1 MAKLKDIADAT
12 GFSVATVSRVL
23 NHDHSFNVP
32 EETRL
37 KVIRAAE
44 RLNYVAIS
52 KRHRPFYTNSKT
64 EIDDKVNTKE
74 KKKMRIGLAYWYS
87 PSDEI
92 IDPYYLSIK
101 SGIGESC
108 EALGV
113 DLKVFYL
120 HEREYDDIK
129 RENLD
134 GLIALGKYSDYEI
147 TALYELNPNFVL
159 VDCYT
164 EHPEIDV
171 VMVDLKVATRG
182 IIDYLSKTGIDS
194 IGFIGGIESTIDG
207 KIIEDVR
214 FRTFTKYGNADH
226 DAVYLGRLTAESGYE
241 IMNNIIKSGN
251 IKSAYIVATDVI
263 AMGCLKSLNEHKIKI
278 PDEVAIV
285 SYNNITLSEYT
296 VPALSTVDLN
306 THHLGATAAETV
318 IERIKSGRR
327 IAKKIFIPTELIK
340 RETSF

>member
-1 MAKLKDIADAT
+1 MAKLKDIANAT

-52 KRHRPFYTNSKT
+52 KRHRPFYTNSKAET
-64 EIDDKVNTKE
+64 SDKALAKE

-92 IDPYYLSIK
+92 IDPHYLAIK
-101 SGIGESC
+101 SCIGESC

-147 TALYELNPNFVL
+147 TALYELNQNFVL

-164 EHPEIDV
+164 AHPEIDI
-171 VMVDLKVATRG
+171 VMVDLKATTRG

-194 IGFIGGIESTIDG
+194 MGFIGGIESTIDG
-207 KIIEDVR
+207 KIVEDVR
-214 FRTFTKYGNADH
+214 FKTFTKYANADD

-251 IKSAYIVATDVI
+251 IKPAYIVATDVI
-263 AMGCLKSLNEHKIKI
+263 AIGCLKALSEHHIKI

-306 THHLGATAAETV
+306 THHLGATAVETV

-327 IAKKIFIPTELIK
+327 VAKKIFIPTELVK
-340 RETSF
+340 RETSL

>member
-1 MAKLKDIADAT
+1 VGLKLAKLKDIADAS
-12 GFSVATVSRVL
+12 GYSIATVSRVL

-44 RLNYVAIS
+44 RLNYVTTS
-52 KRHRPFYTNSKT
+52 RRDRSFHTDG
-64 EIDDKVNTKE
+64 EIDTVG
-74 KKKMRIGLAYWYS
+74 KKQLRIGLAYSYS

-101 SGIGESC
+101 SAIGEHC
-108 EALGV
+108 EASGV
-113 DLKVFYL
+113 DLKMFYL
-120 HEREYDDIK
+120 HERKYDDIK
-129 RENLD
+129 KENLD

-147 TALYELNPNFVL
+147 SSLYELNPNFVL

-164 EHPEIDV
+164 NHSEIDV
-171 VMVDLKVATRG
+171 VMVDLKAATKEL
-182 IIDYLSKTGIDS
+182 IDYLYETGVDS

-207 KIIEDVR
+207 KIFEDTR
-214 FRTFTKYGNADH
+214 FKIFSKHDRADH
-226 DAVYLGRLTAESGYE
+226 DAIYLGRLTANSGYE

-263 AMGCLKSLNEHKIKI
+263 AVGCLRSLNEHQIKI
-278 PDEVAIV
+278 PEEVSIV
-285 SYNNITLSEYT
+285 GYHNSVLSEYT

-306 THHLGATAAETV
+306 IHHLGMAAVETML
-318 IERIKSGRR
+318 ERIKNERR
-327 IAKKIFIPTELIK
+327 LARKVFIPTELIK
-340 RETSF
+340 RKTSL